1 MRGHRII
8 AVANRKGGVGKQPPV
23 KIWPIPSWKEG
34 RALSPAPLRSLLKNN
49 PSGLLQQLQHALRR
63 RGLRIPRFAAG
74 GKAHSFRCGSF
85 PHRTRGR
92 RRWASAGAPEV
103 GERTAPYGRAAA
115 PENRSRPQGPPLQ

>member
-1 MRGHRII
+1 MDR
-8 AVANRKGGVGKQPPV
+8 
-23 KIWPIPSWKEG
+23 SEG
-34 RALSPAPLRSLLKNN
+34 ERRAARATRR
-49 PSGLLQQLQHALRR
+49 QRR
-63 RGLRIPRFAAG
+63 RKLQILRFAAG